1 MGEPLVNRTQQI
13 LEDDA
18 VVSNYIQ
25 QNGDGFV
32 WAGTYDDEVRAA
44 YRLIARHVY
53 KLMGLGDFAYRAFE
67 YINTTFFSD
76 RLPEPLILWDLTT
89 YGDCLGWTR
98 SPEDG
103 PPIIKLHPSLVA
115 PSGRKKGLGEH
126 EIPWGIEPGFLG
138 YCYAFH
144 VLLHETVH
152 VAVNYLL
159 GGIDSHPE
167 RNKGWSSHQNP
178 LWIAEI
184 NRVSEI
190 MGVNVTYD
198 MKKYRRVPTG
208 QVNEKG
214 RAITKLKYACDGP
227 APENFPH
234 NLPGADDFYRKKE
247 LPFAWSKRA
256 RKVVVP
262 S

>member
-18 VVSNYIQ
+18 VVSSYTQ

-53 KLMGLGDFAYRAFE
+53 RIGGLGDFAYRAFE
-67 YINTTFFSD
+67 YINTTFFAD
-76 RLPEPLILWDLTT
+76 RLPEPLIVWDLTS
-89 YGDCLGWTR
+89 YGHCLGWTR

-115 PSGRKKGLGEH
+115 PAEKRRSQDRKRVWTTPVDL
-126 EIPWGIEPGFLG
+126 LG

-159 GGIDSHPE
+159 GGIDSHPDWK
-167 RNKGWSSHQNP
+167 KGWSSHQNP

-184 NRVSEI
+184 NRIAGI

-208 QVNEKG
+208 AVNAKG
-214 RAITKLKYACDGP
+214 RAITKLKYECDGP
-227 APENFPH
+227 DPEHFPE
-234 NLPGADDFYRKKE
+234 NLPGAKDFYRKKK
-247 LPFAWSKRA
+247 LPFAWSKPA
-256 RKVVVP
+256 RKAVVP